1 MGTLVGH
8 IVPSIVLVAVG
19 LWHLLAMFTNYVYSP
34 REYVAKAWHPAT
46 WLPNRWKQIEL
57 WLLVLFIPLA
67 VFYEL
72 GISTN
77 FEAIVDGIIPKNRVT
92 SFEHS
97 TTLIMFW
104 MFAVIVLLS
113 ETTNVLPFPPDAS
126 FLFASIAFGM
136 ECLSVTHEAARN
148 QGLESQCNLLL
159 AYIAGLCA
167 VTSGFLALR
176 PKLFLVDVVLCMGII
191 LQGTWLFQIGLYL
204 YVEDY
209 IPQGCHYR
217 LDLPTGIDGST
228 VCDVEVSRIRAVAL
242 MNLAFNFHVIMVLCF
257 SVIMFALVAKV
268 NGLRRGGPA
277 YDPISRD
284 TLEVDSVQMKPLQP

>member
-8 IVPSIVLVAVG
+8 IVPSLVLVAVG
-19 LWHLLAMFTNYVYSP
+19 LWHLLSVFTNYAKAP
-34 REYVAKAWHPAT
+34 REYVARAWHPAT
-46 WLPNRWKQIEL
+46 WLPNRGKHIEL
-57 WLLVLFIPLA
+57 YLLVVFIPVA
-67 VFYEL
+67 IFYEL

-77 FEAIVDGIIPKNRVT
+77 FQAIVDGAIPKNRVT

-104 MFAVIVLLS
+104 IFAVVVLVS
-113 ETTNVLPFPPDAS
+113 ETTAALPFPSDAP
-126 FLFASIAFGM
+126 FLFSSMAFGL

-167 VTSGFLALR
+167 VASGLLALR

-209 IPQGCHYR
+209 IPEGCHYR

-242 MNLAFNFHVIMVLCF
+242 MNLAFNFHVIMVVCF
-257 SVIMFALVAKV
+257 SVLVFALVAKV
-268 NGLRRGGPA
+268 FGVRRVGPG

-284 TLEVDSVQMKPLQP
+284 PDADSVQMKPLQP